1 MDIYSSD
8 NEQIDAVRNFFR
20 ENGKAILLGVVLGGG
35 GLFGWRYW
43 QNHQVTT
50 ANEASLG
57 FETVITALKAGDGN
71 AEAAAAS
78 YISSNANNYGA
89 MAALELAK
97 HFVDKGAL
105 TEAQKQLEIAGGQT
119 KDAELLAL
127 INLRLGRIQFA
138 QNQIEPALASLAKV
152 KASSWSAEAELVRGN
167 IFASQGK
174 ASEAKEAYNAG
185 LGLNPSQFV
194 ESQLKLQLENLGA

>member
-1 MDIYSSD
+1 MEIYSSE
-8 NEQIDAVRNFFR
+8 NEQVDAVRNFFR
-20 ENGKAILLGVVLGGG
+20 ENGRAIILGIVLGVG

-43 QNHQVTT
+43 QTHQLTS

-57 FETVITALKAGDGN
+57 YEMVIAALKAGDSN
-71 AEAAAAS
+71 AESATMS
-78 YISSNANNYGA
+78 FISGNANNYGA

-97 HFVDKGAL
+97 HLVDKGDLA
-105 TEAQKQLEIAGGQT
+105 TAQKQLEVASGQT

-138 QNQIEPALASLAKV
+138 QKQIEPALATLSKV
-152 KASSWSAEAELVRGN
+152 KSSSWSAEAELTRGN

-174 ASEAKEAYNAG
+174 ISEAKAAYNAG

-194 ESQLKLQLENLGA
+194 ESQIKLQLENIGA